1 MAEITYRIPS
11 RTVQYGYVEVKRNWS
26 DDEPTD
32 PEMLAAAY
40 VSYVYA
46 FQKEEEATVRR
57 IQDGVQEA
65 SEAALAASQ
74 PEVDHLV
81 DPVDKAAQMLAEGL
95 GGATE
100 IEDELGFPSGEAP
113 VSIQADG
120 TAPWKQEVATPKK
133 PWETETEKP
142 NRPVHPIVTP
152 DW

>member
-11 RTVQYGYVEVKRNWS
+11 RTVQYGYVEVKRSWS

-74 PEVDHLV
+74 PEVDHPV
-81 DPVDKAAQMLAEGL
+81 DPVDKAAQMVAEGL

-100 IEDELGFPSGEAP
+100 IDDVIEETIKKAEEIEAK
-113 VSIQADG
+113 
-120 TAPWKQEVATPKK
+120 APWKQEVAAPKK
-133 PWETETEKP
+133 PWETGAKPVATE
-142 NRPVHPIVTP
+142 